1 MRRGYGNIKTDNYRW
16 GVLIATWNVN
26 SLKARLP
33 RVQEWIRD
41 VQPDVLLMQETKMA
55 DKVFPALTFS
65 EMGYESAHF
74 GQGQWN
80 GVAILSKAG
89 LTNVRNNFVVGEPD
103 HEARIITADCSGV
116 TVVSVYVPN
125 GRALDH
131 EHYQYKLSWMDRLAA
146 HVAAIAKPTDNLV
159 VAGDYNIAP
168 ADADVWDTKAL
179 EGSTHV
185 SAPERARLQALADWG
200 LRDVVREQ
208 HPEPGIYS
216 WWDYRNGSFHR
227 GWGMR
232 IDLALVTKSVADNTT
247 WSAIDRNARKGE
259 QPSDHAPVLIEV
271 ST

>member
-1 MRRGYGNIKTDNYRW
+1 
-16 GVLIATWNVN
+16 VLIATWNVN

-33 RVQEWIRD
+33 RVQAWITD
-41 VQPDVLLMQETKMA
+41 VQPDVLLMQETKLT
-55 DKVFPALTFS
+55 DKAFPALTFS

-80 GVAILSKAG
+80 GVAVLSKVG
-89 LTNVRNNFVVGEPD
+89 LANPRANFVIGEPD
-103 HEARIITADCSGV
+103 AEARIITADCGGV

-131 EHYQYKLSWMDRLAA
+131 EHYQYKLRWLDQLTA
-146 HVAAIAKPTDNLV
+146 HVAAITKPTDELV
-159 VAGDYNIAP
+159 VAGDFNIAP
-168 ADADVWDTKAL
+168 ADIDVWDVKAL
-179 EGSTHV
+179 AGCTHV
-185 SAPERARLQALADWG
+185 SAPERDRLAALHKWG

-232 IDLALVTKSVADNTT
+232 IDLALVTASVAKRTT

-259 QPSDHAPVLIEV
+259 QPSDHVPVMIEV
-271 ST
+271 AA

>member
-1 MRRGYGNIKTDNYRW
+1 MADTGADNYRLD
-16 GVLIATWNVN
+16 VLIATWNVN

-33 RVQEWIRD
+33 RVQAWIND
-41 VQPDVLLMQETKMA
+41 VQPDVLLMQETKMT
-55 DKVFPALTFS
+55 DKAFPALTFS

-80 GVAILSKAG
+80 GVAILSKVG
-89 LTNVRNNFVVGEPD
+89 IDNVVNNFAVGEPD
-103 HEARIITADCSGV
+103 AEARIITADCGGV
-116 TVVSVYVPN
+116 KVVSVYVPN

-131 EHYQYKLSWMDRLAA
+131 EHYQYKLRWLDKLAA
-146 HVAAIAKPTDNLV
+146 HIDAISEPTDPLV

-168 ADADVWDTKAL
+168 ADIDVWDMKAL
-179 EGSTHV
+179 AGSTHV
-185 SAPERARLQALADWG
+185 SDAERDRLAALYKWG

-232 IDLALVTKSVADNTT
+232 IDLALVTETVATNTT

-259 QPSDHAPVLIEV
+259 QPSDHAPVLIAV

>member
-1 MRRGYGNIKTDNYRW
+1 M
-16 GVLIATWNVN
+16 LIATWNVN

-33 RVQEWIRD
+33 RVQAWISD
-41 VQPDVLLMQETKMA
+41 VQPDVVLMQETKMT
-55 DKVFPALTFS
+55 DKAFPALTFS

-80 GVAILSKAG
+80 GVAVLSKVG
-89 LTNVRNNFVVGEPD
+89 LNNPRSNFVVGEPD
-103 HEARIITADCSGV
+103 SEARIITADCAGV

-131 EHYQYKLSWMDRLAA
+131 EHYQYKLRWLDKLVA
-146 HVAAIAKPTDNLV
+146 HVGAIAEPSGALV

-168 ADADVWDTKAL
+168 TDIDVWDSKAL
-179 EGSTHV
+179 AGSTHV
-185 SAPERARLQALADWG
+185 SQAERDKLQALYDWG

-232 IDLALVTKSVADNTT
+232 IDLALVTASIATKTT
-247 WSAIDRNARKGE
+247 WSAIDRNARKGD
-259 QPSDHAPVLIEV
+259 QPSDHAPVLIDV
-271 ST
+271 AL

>member
-1 MRRGYGNIKTDNYRW
+1 MRRDYGNSEADNYRW

-33 RVQEWIRD
+33 RVQEWMHD
-41 VQPDVLLMQETKMA
+41 VQPDVLLLQETKMT
-55 DKVFPALTFS
+55 DKAFPALTFS

-80 GVAILSKAG
+80 GVGILSKAG

-271 ST
+271 SA

>member
-1 MRRGYGNIKTDNYRW
+1 MGDNYRC

-33 RVQEWIRD
+33 RVQAWMND
-41 VQPDVLLMQETKMA
+41 VRPDVLLMQETKLT
-55 DKVFPALTFS
+55 DKAFPALTFS

-80 GVAILSKAG
+80 GVAVLSKVG
-89 LTNVRNNFVVGEPD
+89 LANPRANFATGEPD
-103 HEARIITADCSGV
+103 AEARIITAVCGGV

-131 EHYQYKLSWMDRLAA
+131 EHYQYKLRWLDQLAA
-146 HVAAIAKPTDNLV
+146 HVAAIAKPGDALV

-168 ADADVWDTKAL
+168 TDADVWDAEAL
-179 EGSTHV
+179 AGSTHV
-185 SAPERARLQALADWG
+185 SRQERDRLAALRDWG

-232 IDLALVTKSVADNTT
+232 IDLALVTESVAQRTT

-259 QPSDHAPVLIEV
+259 QPSDHVPVVIEV
-271 ST
+271 AA